1 VLDSSELRPLWTG
14 VLRFLSEDLG
24 LCVWP
29 EMSKIPILSVDYGTL
44 NERGRGTGHHGGG
57 PVTRGLCLTETTSG
71 SAASSITVPRLVW
84 TDRGLSVAAG
94 STFDLGASRSEAYV
108 TAILVLSGLP
118 EALTGSI
125 LAHEAIHAWL
135 KLHPGYLSLLQRSG
149 GIMGGEGAFDRQAEE
164 GVCQLV
170 AHLYLS
176 SREGR
181 RAAERTRGEEGDI
194 SDEGLRKFFLFSI
207 EKERSE
213 IYGDGFRKAAELY
226 RSLGL
231 EPILQILVE
240 TGEFPG

>member
-1 VLDSSELRPLWTG
+1 MKLQMKLHQQLSSFANAIVQKTIVRRRVLCTSCCRTTVLDSSELRPLWTG

-71 SAASSITVPRLVW
+71 SAASITVPRLVW

-94 STFDLGASRSEAYV
+94 STFDLGEEHKAGLWGAKERSCCEYGGDGRPPLTPSSLLPGASRSEAYV

-118 EALTGSI
+118 EALTSSI

-149 GIMGGEGAFDRQAEE
+149 G
-164 GVCQLV
+164 
-170 AHLYLS
+170 
-176 SREGR
+176 
-181 RAAERTRGEEGDI
+181 
-194 SDEGLRKFFLFSI
+194 
-207 EKERSE
+207 
-213 IYGDGFRKAAELY
+213 
-226 RSLGL
+226 
-231 EPILQILVE
+231 
-240 TGEFPG
+240 

>member
-1 VLDSSELRPLWTG
+1 
-14 VLRFLSEDLG
+14 
-24 LCVWP
+24 
-29 EMSKIPILSVDYGTL
+29 MS
-44 NERGRGTGHHGGG
+44 
-57 PVTRGLCLTETTSG
+57 TT
-71 SAASSITVPRLVW
+71 IKTC
-84 TDRGLSVAAG
+84 SVAI
-94 STFDLGASRSEAYV
+94 SHSSRRK
-108 TAILVLSGLP
+108 
-118 EALTGSI
+118 
-125 LAHEAIHAWL
+125 H
-135 KLHPGYLSLLQRSG
+135 LLFTQ
-149 GIMGGEGAFDRQAEE
+149 